1 MWEGCRPEVQVFY
14 YIIKVNMYSSG
25 FPLPFIYLDY
35 NFYQVFLAFAAV
47 AHWSVHLS
55 VAVHIGYFQK
65 YEFSD
70 AKDRRAAAAKVGQ
83 NHSKEKSLKDH

>member
-1 MWEGCRPEVQVFY
+1 MF
-14 YIIKVNMYSSG
+14 SSG
-25 FPLPFIYLDY
+25 FPFPLYTLILIFIKS
-35 NFYQVFLAFAAV
+35 VCLAFAAV

-55 VAVHIGYFQK
+55 VTVHIGYFQK

-83 NHSKEKSLKDH
+83 NHSKDKLLKDH

>member
-1 MWEGCRPEVQVFY
+1 MF
-14 YIIKVNMYSSG
+14 SG
-25 FPLPFIYLDY
+25 FPLPFIYLDF
-35 NFYQVFLAFAAV
+35 NFYQIYLAFVAV

-55 VAVHIGYFQK
+55 VTVHIGYFQK

-83 NHSKEKSLKDH
+83 NHSKDKLLKDN